1 MYITLFLHLYQDKDQ
16 QTDTISKR
24 RLPEK
29 GEFVAVRC
37 SKYSE
42 KPLIGH
48 VTSLNGNN
56 NLTID
61 WFIGTYS
68 GYWKEWKGRH
78 EGKLIVLDEIAVEDI
93 VLSSI
98 SFTKSWKL
106 PPKTVTVL
114 KELY

>member
-1 MYITLFLHLYQDKDQ
+1 M
-16 QTDTISKR
+16 
-24 RLPEK
+24 
-29 GEFVAVRC
+29 AVRC

-42 KPLIGH
+42 RPLIGR
-48 VTSLNGNN
+48 VKSVNGNN
-56 NLTID
+56 NITID
-61 WFIGTYS
+61 WLIGTYS

-78 EGKLIVLDEIAVEDI
+78 EGKPVVYSEEIPVEDI

-106 PPKTVTVL
+106 PPKTVAAL